1 MMPFAATTALPVFSA
16 PAAKSSAKT
25 SVKAKVITRGEITL
39 ILTSADKATHKKD
52 VNGIVAPMAANAVIR
67 LSIHNYGE
75 FNWNRA
81 QYKAYAEQTLR
92 MVENYQYKR
101 SSTRITI
108 APNGQSARVTATVQE
123 TMQMNGIRVRG
134 VTNEAVIFQI
144 QGGRA
149 VITSLTGVS
158 RMTQSA

>member
-1 MMPFAATTALPVFSA
+1 
-16 PAAKSSAKT
+16 
-25 SVKAKVITRGEITL
+25 
-39 ILTSADKATHKKD
+39 
-52 VNGIVAPMAANAVIR
+52 MAANAVIR

-92 MVENYQYKR
+92 MVQNYQYKR